1 MSHGF
6 MTATEPTMKICGRG
20 NKGRKPRVLPIE
32 QRKSGGKEN
41 PTESDS
47 FEEGG
52 DSASLVSVM
61 HNPSTIL

>member
-47 FEEGG
+47 FEEGVT
-52 DSASLVSVM
+52 L
-61 HNPSTIL
+61 PP